1 MKVLTN
7 IIRFILMVI
16 LTITIITFSIITI
29 VSSTILDKNYII
41 SKLEE
46 TNFYEETYKL
56 VESNFENYIYQSGLD
71 ETVLEN
77 ICSQEKVKEDVNI
90 ILSNIYDGT
99 NQKIDTTVIAD
110 NLNNNIDKLGI
121 KTSKNASAI
130 DKFVD
135 HICEEYEDTV
145 IHTSYEDNLNNAY
158 SKIIK
163 IGEKVTNLTTI
174 TFVIALVLMT
184 IISIKCEDKNV
195 RNIGI
200 SLFAAGTF
208 DIIVNKIILS
218 KVNIS
223 GIKIFNDA
231 FSKSLVTI
239 IQDVLSQILKSGIT
253 IMILGLVFIIIY
265 AIIQLFKKDKSKLQT
280 EEK

>member
-16 LTITIITFSIITI
+16 ITITIITFSIIAI

-77 ICSQEKVKEDVNI
+77 ICSQEKVKEDINI

-99 NQKIDTTVIAD
+99 NQKIDTTVIAE

-135 HICEEYEDTV
+135 HICEEYKDTL
-145 IHTSYEDNLNNAY
+145 IHTSYEDNLNTAY
-158 SKIIK
+158 NKIVK
-163 IGEKVTNLTTI
+163 IGNQVTTMTII
-174 TFVIALVLMT
+174 TFIIALVLII
-184 IISIKCEDKNV
+184 IISIKCADKSV

-200 SLFAAGTF
+200 SLFSAGTF
-208 DIIVNKIILS
+208 NIIVNKIILS
-218 KVNIS
+218 KINVD
-223 GIKIFNDA
+223 GIKIFNDT

-239 IQDVLSQILKSGIT
+239 IQEVLSEVLKSGII
-253 IMILGLVFIIIY
+253 IMLLGLVFIIIY
-265 AIIQLFKKDKSKLQT
+265 AIIQLFKKDKKKLQT

>member
-16 LTITIITFSIITI
+16 LTITIITLNIITI
-29 VSSTILDKNYII
+29 VSSTILDKDYVI

-71 ETVLEN
+71 EIVLEN
-77 ICSQEKVKEDVNI
+77 ICSTEKVKEDINI
-90 ILSNIYDGT
+90 ILSNIYEGT
-99 NQKIDTTVIAD
+99 NQKIDTTEIAE
-110 NLNNNIDKLGI
+110 NLNNNIDNLGI
-121 KTSKNASAI
+121 KTSKNESAI
-130 DKFVD
+130 NKFVE
-135 HICEEYEDTV
+135 HICEEYENTV
-145 IHTSYEDNLNNAY
+145 IHTSYENKLNNVY
-158 SKIIK
+158 SKIIE
-163 IGEKVTNLTTI
+163 IGEKVTTLTTI
-174 TFVIALVLMT
+174 IFVVVLVLLT

-195 RNIGI
+195 RNMGI
-200 SLFAAGTF
+200 SLFSAGTF
-208 DIIVNKIILS
+208 NIIINKIILS
-218 KVNIS
+218 KVNVS

-231 FSKSLVTI
+231 FSNSLVTI
-239 IQDVLSQILKSGIT
+239 LQDILSQLLKSGII
-253 IMILGLVFIIIY
+253 IMILGLVFILIY

>member
-16 LTITIITFSIITI
+16 LTITIIALTIITI

-71 ETVLEN
+71 EIVLEN

-90 ILSNIYDGT
+90 ILSNIYEGT
-99 NQKIDTTVIAD
+99 SQKIDTTEIAE
-110 NLNNNIDKLGI
+110 NLNNNIDKLEI
-121 KTSKNASAI
+121 KTSKNESAI
-130 DKFVD
+130 NKFVD
-135 HICEEYEDTV
+135 HICEEYENTV
-145 IHTSYEDNLNNAY
+145 IHTSYEDKLNNAY
-158 SKIIK
+158 SKIVK
-163 IGEKVTNLTTI
+163 IVKKVTNITTI
-174 TFVIALVLMT
+174 TFVIALILMT
-184 IISIKCEDKNV
+184 IISIKCEEKNV

-200 SLFAAGTF
+200 SLFSAGTF
-208 DIIVNKIILS
+208 NIIVNKIILS
-218 KVNIS
+218 KVNVN

-231 FSKSLVTI
+231 FSNSLVTI
-239 IQDVLSQILKSGIT
+239 IQDVLSQVLKSGTIIT
-253 IMILGLVFIIIY
+253 ILGLVFIIIY
-265 AIIQLFKKDKSKLQT
+265 AIIQLFKKDKNKLQT

>member
-41 SKLEE
+41 RKLEE

-99 NQKIDTTVIAD
+99 NQKIDTTEIAE

-163 IGEKVTNLTTI
+163 IGEKVTNITTI
-174 TFVIALVLMT
+174 TFAIALVLMT
-184 IISIKCEDKNV
+184 IISIKCEDKNI

-200 SLFAAGTF
+200 SLLSAGIF
-208 DIIVNKIILS
+208 NIIVNKIIL
-218 KVNIS
+218 
-223 GIKIFNDA
+223 
-231 FSKSLVTI
+231 
-239 IQDVLSQILKSGIT
+239 
-253 IMILGLVFIIIY
+253 
-265 AIIQLFKKDKSKLQT
+265 
-280 EEK
+280 